1 MVSGL
6 RSEMRAAIFKSEMIN
21 AMLPRIVLFAILI
34 ALWNIVEPYGIQ
46 LSLYSWLAI
55 FSLFV
60 LILLWNVNKRTQIIM
75 EKIDE
80 IIEGRMDATELL
92 EQYSGGSFPLVGSLF
107 NLNGTSDELELLLAM
122 NSETDGLEKEI
133 DWKGG
138 SVYKTRGKDS
148 RGPAEGKGA
157 DTFGDEV
164 SRVDAMSERL
174 EFEDLE
180 GPLTKGEE
188 LVAEANIIASE
199 RALEEWKKAESNDP
213 DLIEAGVEKLGDLVA
228 TGHFKG
234 PINHI
239 DDDLKD
245 NTN

>member
-133 DWKGG
+133 DWKGR

-174 EFEDLE
+174 EFENLE

-228 TGHFKG
+228 QGYFKG
-234 PINHI
+234 PEN
-239 DDDLKD
+239 DV
-245 NTN
+245 

>member
-1 MVSGL
+1 VVSGL

-34 ALWNIVEPYGIQ
+34 VLWNIVEPYGIQ

-228 TGHFKG
+228 LGYFKG
-234 PINHI
+234 PKN
-239 DDDLKD
+239 DA
-245 NTN
+245 

>member
-75 EKIDE
+75 GKIDE

-133 DWKGG
+133 DWKGR
-138 SVYKTRGKDS
+138 SVYKTRGKDYQ
-148 RGPAEGKGA
+148 GPAEGNAA
-157 DTFGDEV
+157 DTFGEKI

-228 TGHFKG
+228 QGYFKG
-234 PINHI
+234 PEN
-239 DDDLKD
+239 DV
-245 NTN
+245 

>member
-1 MVSGL
+1 VVSGL

-148 RGPAEGKGA
+148 QGPAEGNAA
-157 DTFGDEV
+157 DTFGEKI

>member
-228 TGHFKG
+228 QGYFKG
-234 PINHI
+234 PEN
-239 DDDLKD
+239 DV
-245 NTN
+245 

>member
-1 MVSGL
+1 
-6 RSEMRAAIFKSEMIN
+6 
-21 AMLPRIVLFAILI
+21 MLPRIVLFAILI
-34 ALWNIVEPYGIQ
+34 VLWNIVEPYGIQ

-148 RGPAEGKGA
+148 QGPAEGNAA
-157 DTFGDEV
+157 DTFGEKI

-228 TGHFKG
+228 QGYFKG
-234 PINHI
+234 PKN
-239 DDDLKD
+239 DA
-245 NTN
+245 

>member
-34 ALWNIVEPYGIQ
+34 VLWNIVEPYGIQ

-228 TGHFKG
+228 QGYFKG
-234 PINHI
+234 PKN
-239 DDDLKD
+239 DV
-245 NTN
+245 

>member
-199 RALEEWKKAESNDP
+199 RALGEWKKAESNDP

-228 TGHFKG
+228 QGYFKG
-234 PINHI
+234 PEN
-239 DDDLKD
+239 DV
-245 NTN
+245 

>member
-1 MVSGL
+1 VVSGL

-133 DWKGG
+133 DWKGR

-148 RGPAEGKGA
+148 QGPAEGNAA
-157 DTFGDEV
+157 DTFGEKI

-228 TGHFKG
+228 QGYFKG
-234 PINHI
+234 PEN
-239 DDDLKD
+239 DV
-245 NTN
+245 

>member
-75 EKIDE
+75 GKIDE

-133 DWKGG
+133 DWKGR

-148 RGPAEGKGA
+148 QGPAEGNAA
-157 DTFGDEV
+157 DTFGEKI

-199 RALEEWKKAESNDP
+199 RALEEWKNAESNDP

-228 TGHFKG
+228 QGYFKG
-234 PINHI
+234 PEN
-239 DDDLKD
+239 DV
-245 NTN
+245 

>member
-1 MVSGL
+1 VVSGL

-133 DWKGG
+133 DWKGR

-148 RGPAEGKGA
+148 QGPAEGNAA
-157 DTFGDEV
+157 DTFGEKI

-174 EFEDLE
+174 EFENLE

-188 LVAEANIIASE
+188 LVAEADDIAAE
-199 RALEEWKKAESNDP
+199 KALEEWKNAESNDP

-228 TGHFKG
+228 QGYFKG
-234 PINHI
+234 PKN
-239 DDDLKD
+239 DA
-245 NTN
+245 

>member
-188 LVAEANIIASE
+188 LVAEADDIAAE
-199 RALEEWKKAESNDP
+199 KALEEWKNAESNDP

-228 TGHFKG
+228 QGYFKG
-234 PINHI
+234 PKN
-239 DDDLKD
+239 DA
-245 NTN
+245 

>member
-1 MVSGL
+1 VVSGL

-228 TGHFKG
+228 QGYFKG
-234 PINHI
+234 PKN
-239 DDDLKD
+239 DA
-245 NTN
+245 

>member
-1 MVSGL
+1 VVSGL

-34 ALWNIVEPYGIQ
+34 VLWNIVEPYGIQ

-133 DWKGG
+133 DWKGR

-148 RGPAEGKGA
+148 QGPAEGNAA
-157 DTFGDEV
+157 DTFGEKI

-228 TGHFKG
+228 QGYFKG
-234 PINHI
+234 PEN
-239 DDDLKD
+239 DV
-245 NTN
+245 